1 MANIGTLKPAGPNDF
16 WSDLRGDIRT
26 LNFKASVMITATPN
40 PSANPD
46 APTHRVQVRDA
57 DGDMMEV
64 GSGWKREITRGP
76 NMGDSFLS
84 VTLDDPSFPHP
95 LNFAVFRDG
104 EVANA
109 TWRRRQEQSA

>member
-1 MANIGTLKPAGPNDF
+1 
-16 WSDLRGDIRT
+16 
-26 LNFKASVMITATPN
+26 MITATPN

-64 GSGWKREITRGP
+64 GSGWKRDISRGP
-76 NMGDSFLS
+76 NMGESFLS
-84 VTLDDPSFPHP
+84 ITLDDPSFPHP